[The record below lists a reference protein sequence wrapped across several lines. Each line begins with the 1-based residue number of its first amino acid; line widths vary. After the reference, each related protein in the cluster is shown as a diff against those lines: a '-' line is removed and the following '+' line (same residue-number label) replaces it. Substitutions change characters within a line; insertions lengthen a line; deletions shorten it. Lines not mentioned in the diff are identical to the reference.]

1 MDDSSSIG
9 LTDEEFQIKKQRMI
23 QGEIEKTIKSFPQVE
38 DTRVHITFGES
49 SVFEKE
55 AIPGS
60 AAVYLMLKPGTTLE
74 KNQIKICYGTYIR
87 KCYKYTREKCSSH

>member
-1 MDDSSSIG
+1 M
-9 LTDEEFQIKKQRMI
+9 
-23 QGEIEKTIKSFPQVE
+23 E

-74 KNQIKICYGTYIR
+74 KPNKICYGTYIR
-87 KCYKYTREKCSSH
+87 KCYKYTREKCSSHW

>member
-1 MDDSSSIG
+1 M
-9 LTDEEFQIKKQRMI
+9 
-23 QGEIEKTIKSFPQVE
+23 E

-55 AIPGS
+55 AVPGS

-74 KNQIKICYGTYIR
+74 KTK
-87 KCYKYTREKCSSH
+87 